1 MRDREK
7 AFEILNTAL
16 SVSKS
21 DLTEAIL
28 EYDRLSLARFSE
40 QRIQDH
46 IDREEKTL
54 TVRCIKNKKIGV
66 VATGDTSIEGI
77 SEAVKNCEAMQA
89 YLPADENF
97 VTLPG
102 SNDKELKEDNIIEG
116 TRQFGP
122 MERADA
128 IRPIFTSAKKKILEA
143 SGAFR
148 QEQKMLAVA
157 NSLGVKRFYTGN
169 HAQLS
174 MTMAAAQKHSGW
186 SLSYNPDAVQID
198 SMDQVRK
205 TADKAMESRSPKE
218 LPDGQYTVILEPA
231 AVGQLLILL
240 SFMGFGCKTL
250 YQRRSFMS
258 GQIGERIAGNSFTVY
273 DDASDDSFASPQFDY
288 EGVPKKKVSL
298 IENGVARG
306 VVYNSYYANLMNSE
320 STGHALA
327 PTNNYGPYPKNLV
340 VAPGNSNL
348 DSMISSTKKGVLI
361 THFWYLN
368 FLNPM
373 KTMVTGTTRDGTF
386 YIEDGKVKH
395 PVKNMR
401 TNQSILEAFSNVALI
416 SKERI
421 VYPQYSVLMK
431 VPAMKINNFN
441 LTAEQEDDD
450 KC

>member
-1 MRDREK
+1 MRNKGE
-7 AFEILNTAL
+7 AYEILKTAL

-21 DLTEAIL
+21 DMTETVL

-54 TVRCIKNKKIGV
+54 YVRCVKGKKIGI
-66 VATGDTSIEGI
+66 VATGDVSLDGI
-77 SEAVKNCEAMQA
+77 ARAVKDCEAMQK
-89 YLPADENF
+89 YLIADEKF
-97 VTLPG
+97 DSFPQP
-102 SNDKELKEDNIIEG
+102 SAEKLKEDYISKG
-116 TRQFGP
+116 TLHFGP
-122 MERADA
+122 MERAEA
-128 IRPIFTSAKKKILEA
+128 IKQVFAVARKGSLEA

-157 NSLGVKRFYTGN
+157 NTLGVNRFYTGN

-174 MTMAAAQKHSGW
+174 ITLAGVRKHSGW
-186 SLSYNPDAVQID
+186 SMAYNPDAVQID
-198 SMDQVRK
+198 ATHQAL
-205 TADKAMESRSPKE
+205 TASQKAMLSRNPKT

-250 YQRRSFMS
+250 YQRRSFMA
-258 GQIGERIAGNSFTVY
+258 GHIGEKIAGDNFSVIEDPFDKSFT
-273 DDASDDSFASPQFDY
+273 SPPFDY
-288 EGVPKKKVSL
+288 EGVPKRRVPL
-298 IENGVARG
+298 IENGIARG
-306 VVYNSYYANLMNSE
+306 VVYNSYYANLMQTA

-340 VAPGNSNL
+340 VAGGESSL
-348 DSMISSTKKGVLI
+348 DEMIASTSKGILI

-373 KTMVTGTTRDGTF
+373 RTMVTGTTRDGTF
-386 YIEDGKVKH
+386 FIEDGKIAH

-401 TNQSILEAFSNVALI
+401 TNQSILEAFSNIKLI
-416 SKERI
+416 SKDRI
-421 VYPQYSVLMK
+421 VYPQYSILMR
-431 VPAMKINNFN
+431 VPSMKINNFN
-441 LTAEQEDDD
+441 LAAEQEDDD